1 MSKTTKIAIS
11 LPEDVLNVVEEKR
24 EESGESRSQF
34 FRRAV
39 ETLLKRQ
46 TEQEQ
51 IERYVR
57 AYIENPE
64 TKQEIESAR
73 HAASTILAA
82 ETWDEKR

>member
-11 LPEDVLNVVEEKR
+11 LPEDVLNAVEEKR

-46 TEQEQ
+46 MEQEQ
-51 IERYVR
+51 IERYVH
-57 AYIENPE
+57 AYSENPE

-73 HAASTILAA
+73 RAAGTILAM
-82 ETWDEKR
+82 EPWDEKR